1 MRHFNHLNEVTIS
14 SESVATIGVF
24 DGVHK
29 GHQQLINRLVERAHS
44 SGRQAAVLTFF
55 PHPDKVLQ
63 KVEERYYLTTPEQ
76 RAELILDLG
85 PDLVITHP
93 FDEKTRRMS
102 AADFVEQLLQQLNIK
117 ELWVGSDFALG
128 YQREG
133 TIAYLRAKGEQ
144 LGFSVT
150 AIDLIMDEAG
160 LESVHSSHLRAI
172 IRDGDLRTAKTL
184 LGRAY
189 SLAGT
194 VVEGEKRGRTIGVP
208 TANLE
213 VWSEQIIPA
222 HGVYAGTARLGNER
236 FVTAVNIGTRPTFIE
251 DQLSIE
257 AHLLDFDRNIYGE
270 TLELSFEQRLRPE
283 RQFSG
288 LDDLVAQINRDIA
301 ATRDLL
307 ASDQRA

>member
-1 MRHFNHLNEVTIS
+1 MKHFNHLNEVTIS

-29 GHQQLINRLVERAHS
+29 GHQQLINRLVARAHS
-44 SGRQAAVLTFF
+44 NGRQAAVLTFF

-63 KVEERYYLTTPEQ
+63 KVQERYYLTTPEQ

-133 TIAYLRAKGEQ
+133 TIAYLRTKGAQ

-208 TANLE
+208 TANLD

-236 FVTAVNIGTRPTFIE
+236 YATAVNIGTRPTFIE

-288 LDDLVAQINRDIA
+288 LDDLVAQINKGHR
-301 ATRDLL
+301 RN
-307 ASDQRA
+307 QRSPG

>member
-1 MRHFNHLNEVTIS
+1 MKHFNHLNEVTIS

-208 TANLE
+208 TANLD

>member
-1 MRHFNHLNEVTIS
+1 MKHFRHLKEVTIS

-29 GHQQLINRLVERAHS
+29 GHQQLINRVVERAHS
-44 SGRQAAVLTFF
+44 SGRHAAVLTFF

-63 KVEERYYLTTPEQ
+63 NVQERYYLTTPEQ

-93 FDEKTRRMS
+93 FDEETRRMS
-102 AADFVEQLLQQLNIK
+102 AADFVEQLLQRLNIK

-133 TIAYLRAKGEQ
+133 TIEYLRAKGEQ

-160 LESVHSSHLRAI
+160 LGSVHSSHLRAL
-172 IRDGDLRTAKTL
+172 IRDGDLRTAKSL

-189 SLAGT
+189 SIAGT

-208 TANLE
+208 TANLD
-213 VWSEQIIPA
+213 VWNEQIIPA

-236 FVTAVNIGTRPTFIE
+236 FVTAVNIGTRPTFSGNH
-251 DQLSIE
+251 LSIE

-288 LDDLVAQINRDIA
+288 LDDLVAQIKKDIA

-307 ASDQRA
+307 AGDQRA